1 VVTARERL
9 APTAI
14 PDQDRGEPQGD
25 RIMIRRSKISA
36 ALVAATLALAL
47 PGGTSAQEAQGRF
60 RVLIPNLQPTNGA
73 DKKFGEKTAEDLRG
87 LMNELLTHQPVAK
100 KDLEKSLKQ
109 FKLKMDDLD
118 CAKTR
123 QLASQMNA
131 EVALC
136 ATYAPQGSDYVVN
149 AQFWDTRSNESFVIN
164 PVTVPDK
171 DDQAAAKGIFD
182 QFDRYT
188 TQLRAAANCQ
198 SYATSRQWD
207 TALEQCNKALELN
220 PNAQSTRYLKAHI
233 YYDMERYPECLAE
246 LDTLLEQNPIHEE
259 GLNLAGYVAGTIG
272 EQQKAVDYYT
282 RYLELQPGNA
292 QVRMKIAYDL
302 AQAGDPGGAMQL
314 IQAGLD
320 VDPDNVDLLE
330 QYGGFAF
337 AAGKK
342 IADKANADSTSDAGG
357 LPPEAAEDY
366 HQAIDAYLKVYKA
379 KGADTNPSQIRT
391 LIAAYIELDE
401 VPQAI
406 STAETALKTHPDD
419 DGIWS
424 YYADALQRAGKLDEA
439 LAALDRVKEINPD
452 YPNVAFRQGKWLIQA
467 GRLDDAVNALKTAA
481 AADPQQ
487 AETAA
492 RLIFNDAYAKGVQKK
507 NYTYAANG
515 LAAALTLPNLAPG
528 MVAQLTFWQGYSI
541 YQSAYVDQAPNTVAT
556 AKSTLPRFEKALDLL
571 QKPGVGDYAKSVN
584 VNITEMI
591 DNVKTFIDIQQK
603 IIKRG
608 D

>member
-1 VVTARERL
+1 
-9 APTAI
+9 
-14 PDQDRGEPQGD
+14 
-25 RIMIRRSKISA
+25 MIGRSKISA
-36 ALVAATLALAL
+36 AVVAATLLVAF
-47 PGGTSAQEAQGRF
+47 PGGVHAQQPQGRF
-60 RVLIPNLQPTNGA
+60 RVVIPNFQPTNGA
-73 DKKFGEKTAEDLRG
+73 DKKFGEKAAEDLRG
-87 LMNELLTHQPVAK
+87 LMNGLLTHQPVAK
-100 KDLEKSLKQ
+100 KELEKALKQ
-109 FKLKMDDLD
+109 YKLKMDDLD

-123 QLASQMNA
+123 QIASQINA

-136 ATYAPQGSDYVVN
+136 ATYAPEANGYKVT
-149 AQFWDTRSNESFVIN
+149 AQFWDTRSNESFTVT
-164 PVTVPDK
+164 PVTVGEK
-171 DDQAAAKGIFD
+171 DDQAAAKGVFD

-198 SYATSRQWD
+198 SYAGSRQWD

-220 PNAQSTRYLKAHI
+220 PDAQSTRYLKAHI
-233 YYDMERYPECLAE
+233 YYDMQRYPDALAE
-246 LDTLLEQNPIHEE
+246 LDSLLKQNPIHEE
-259 GLNLAGYVAGTIG
+259 GLQLAGYVAGTMG
-272 EQQKAVDYYT
+272 EEQKAVDYYS
-282 RYLELQPGNA
+282 RYLELQPTNA

-342 IADKANADSTSDAGG
+342 IADKASADSASDSGG

-366 HQAIDAYLKVYKA
+366 HQAIDAYQKVYQA
-379 KGADTNPSQIRT
+379 KGADTNPAQIRT
-391 LIAAYIELDE
+391 LMAAYIQLGEID
-401 VPQAI
+401 QAI
-406 STAETALKTHPDD
+406 STAETALKTHPEDE
-419 DGIWS
+419 GIWS

-467 GRLDDAVNALKTAA
+467 GRLDDAVNALKSA

-487 AETAA
+487 AEIAA

-507 NYTYAANG
+507 NFTYAANG
-515 LAAALTLPNLAPG
+515 LGAALTLPNLAPR

-541 YQSAYVDQAPNTVAT
+541 YQSAYLDQGPNTVAT
-556 AKSTLPRFEKALDLL
+556 AKSTLPRFQKALQLL

-591 DNVKTFIDIQQK
+591 DNVKTFIDIQEK

-608 D
+608 R

>member
-1 VVTARERL
+1 
-9 APTAI
+9 
-14 PDQDRGEPQGD
+14 
-25 RIMIRRSKISA
+25 MIRRSKISA
-36 ALVAATLALAL
+36 AVAAAILSLAL
-47 PGGTSAQEAQGRF
+47 PSGVNAQQPQGRF
-60 RVLIPNLQPTNGA
+60 RVVIPNLQPTNGA

-100 KDLEKSLKQ
+100 KELDKALKQ

-118 CAKTR
+118 CPKTR
-123 QLASQMNA
+123 QLAAQINA

-136 ATYAPQGSDYVVN
+136 ATYAPEGSDYVVN
-149 AQFWDTRSNESFVIN
+149 AQFWDTRSNESFEIK
-164 PVTVPDK
+164 PVTVPEK
-171 DDQAAAKGIFD
+171 DYQAAAKGIFD

-233 YYDMERYPECLAE
+233 YYDMKRYPESLAE
-246 LDTLLEQNPIHEE
+246 LDTLLKENPIHEE
-259 GLNLAGYVAGTIG
+259 GLNLAGYVAGTMG
-272 EQQKAVDYYT
+272 EEQKAVDYYT

-342 IADKANADSTSDAGG
+342 IADKARADSADAGG

-379 KGADTNPSQIRT
+379 KGADTNPSQLRT

-401 VPQAI
+401 VDQAI
-406 STAETALKTHPDD
+406 STAEEALKTHPDD

-424 YYADALQRAGKLDEA
+424 YYADALQRSGKLDEA

-467 GRLDDAVNALKTAA
+467 GRLNDAVNALKSA
-481 AADPQQ
+481 AADPKQ

-492 RLIFNDAYAKGVQKK
+492 RLIFNDAYANGVQKK
-507 NYTYAANG
+507 NYTYAADG
-515 LAAALTLPNLAPG
+515 LGAALTLPNLTPR
-528 MVAQLTFWQGYSI
+528 MIAQLTFWQGYSI

-556 AKSTLPRFEKALDLL
+556 AKSTLPRFQKALGLL

-591 DNVKTFIDIQQK
+591 DNVKTFIDIQEK